1 MSTTAKELIEAATR
15 LKKAGVGGAARIEDV
30 NTVCAHILFTVRPD
44 DDEPVTR
51 DAMAF
56 EPEWRCVELLHD
68 RQEYLHRSGIN
79 ILCDNGEFRFRGFP
93 LRSMGHLRRLVA
105 ALGE

>member
-1 MSTTAKELIEAATR
+1 MNAKQLISI
-15 LKKAGVGGAARIEDV
+15 ARRAEDGLSY
-30 NTVCAHILFTVRPD
+30 AEQGILGQHILSTVRPD

-79 ILCDNGEFRFRGFP
+79 ILCDKGEFRFRGFP
-93 LRSMGHLRRLVA
+93 LRSMGHLRRIVA